1 MRKLLALLLILSL
14 VIFSV
19 TACFGGDSDD
29 KGNEGEGGSENG
41 GEGDDKLPYDPANP
55 GDQPYIDSD
64 GWT

>member
-19 TACFGGDSDD
+19 TACFGGGSDD

-41 GEGDDKLPYDPANP
+41 GDDIPYDPANP
-55 GDQPYIDSD
+55 GDQPYIDSE